1 MAFRQIKTPAIA
13 NSAVTNAKLAA
24 SSVNSQTSISGA
36 DLSNDEL
43 VIYDNSATALAKITV
58 TNLLGSGTTDNISEG
73 STNLYFTN
81 GRFDARFDAYASGGT
96 GVTLNSG
103 AISIGQ
109 AVATTDTVEFA
120 GVTAPLT
127 GNVTGNL
134 DGIVGG
140 NTPAAG
146 SFTTI
151 GASSTITG
159 NLTGNVTGNVTGN
172 LDGII
177 GGNTP
182 AAVTGTT
189 VTGTTFVGPID
200 GIVGGNTPAAVT
212 GTTIT
217 ANTGLVG
224 DLTGDVA
231 GDVTSTGTS
240 TFATVDINSGAIDN
254 AIIGANTAAAG
265 NFTTVD
271 TTGNVTVGGNLTVSG
286 TTTTVNSNTIEL
298 GDNIIILNND
308 VTGSPTEN
316 SGIEVERGTSGNA
329 RFIWDETNDR
339 WSSEVFDG
347 SSFVAA
353 PVNMSAVS
361 AAMFTG
367 DLTGDIYA
375 SNGTSKVLES
385 GTNGSD
391 STYTGDVTGD
401 LTGNVTGN
409 VTGDLT
415 GDVTGCLLY
424 TSPSPRD

>member
-120 GVTAPLT
+120 GVTSPLT

-151 GASSTITG
+151 GAS
-159 NLTGNVTGNVTGN
+159 
-172 LDGII
+172 
-177 GGNTP
+177 
-182 AAVTGTT
+182 
-189 VTGTTFVGPID
+189 
-200 GIVGGNTPAAVT
+200 
-212 GTTIT
+212 
-217 ANTGLVG
+217 
-224 DLTGDVA
+224 
-231 GDVTSTGTS
+231 
-240 TFATVDINSGAIDN
+240 
-254 AIIGANTAAAG
+254 
-265 NFTTVD
+265 
-271 TTGNVTVGGNLTVSG
+271 
-286 TTTTVNSNTIEL
+286 
-298 GDNIIILNND
+298 
-308 VTGSPTEN
+308 
-316 SGIEVERGTSGNA
+316 R
-329 RFIWDETNDR
+329 
-339 WSSEVFDG
+339 
-347 SSFVAA
+347 
-353 PVNMSAVS
+353 
-361 AAMFTG
+361 
-367 DLTGDIYA
+367 
-375 SNGTSKVLES
+375 
-385 GTNGSD
+385 
-391 STYTGDVTGD
+391 
-401 LTGNVTGN
+401 
-409 VTGDLT
+409 
-415 GDVTGCLLY
+415 
-424 TSPSPRD
+424 